1 MSIPRKN
8 DITQNLFL
16 PLSIS
21 FGEDEKGF
29 GVEPAE
35 MDKGRPVVRRLRE
48 RLTLDV
54 ENLIDIR

>member
-8 DITQNLFL
+8 DITQNLFFL
-16 PLSIS
+16 LGVSL
-21 FGEDEKGF
+21 GEDEKGF

-35 MDKGRPVVRRLRE
+35 MDKGRPVVRRLGE

-54 ENLIDIR
+54 ENLIYIR

>member
-8 DITQNLFL
+8 DITQNLLFT
-16 PLSIS
+16 LSVS
-21 FGEDEKGF
+21 FGEDKKGF

-48 RLTLDV
+48 RLTLDI
-54 ENLIDIR
+54 ENLIYIR